1 LSYFGWDRRW
11 YVARKH
17 RRYSEE
23 FKREAVRLLKESG
36 KTLTEQARELG
47 IDPTTLWAWREK
59 ADHEND
65 PVTEETIEGTLLTKD
80 EEIRRLRRENEILR
94 EERDFLKKATAFFAK
109 ESR

>member
-1 LSYFGWDRRW
+1 LSYLGWDRRC

-17 RRYSEE
+17 RHYGEE

-59 ADHEND
+59 IDHEND
-65 PVTEETIEGTLLTKD
+65 PVTEGSIEGTLLTKD
-80 EEIRRLRRENEILR
+80 EEIRRLRRENEILK

>member
-1 LSYFGWDRRW
+1 M
-11 YVARKH
+11 AKKH
-17 RRYSEE
+17 RHHRHYSDE

-47 IDPTTLWAWREK
+47 IDPTTLWAWRDK

-65 PVTEETIEGTLLTKD
+65 PVTEQNIEGTLLTKD
-80 EEIRRLRRENEILR
+80 EEIRRLKRENEILR

>member
-1 LSYFGWDRRW
+1 
-11 YVARKH
+11 VARKH
-17 RRYSEE
+17 RRYSAE

-59 ADHEND
+59 IDHEND

-80 EEIRRLRRENEILR
+80 EEIGRLRRENEILR

>member
-1 LSYFGWDRRW
+1 MSK
-11 YVARKH
+11 RKGH
-17 RRYSEE
+17 YGEE

-59 ADHEND
+59 IEHEHD
-65 PVTEETIEGTLLTKD
+65 PVTSESAEGVLLSKD
-80 EEIRRLRRENEILR
+80 EEIRQLRRENATLR

>member
-1 LSYFGWDRRW
+1 M
-11 YVARKH
+11 ARKH

-23 FKREAVRLLKESG
+23 FKREAVRLLRESG

-65 PVTEETIEGTLLTKD
+65 PVTEETIEGTLLSKD
-80 EEIRRLRRENEILR
+80 EEIRRLRRENEILK